1 MSKQDRRV
9 TLKDVAQQAGVSLT
23 TAGKVLANKA
33 REFRISDQTAQRVR
47 KVARRMGYVPSHAAR
62 LLRSKR
68 SGLIALLLS
77 DATDPV
83 PAGILHSVLE
93 NLHVHDY
100 FPIVTMAE
108 TGLQQAYE
116 MWLRSRAEGVIFCG
130 ANARVTSSLF
140 ANLRRDRIAPLMAG
154 NYYYHKTSSSCFA
167 KVAAVRVDDR
177 AGIRLAIDHLVAQG
191 RSRLAFIPGPGV
203 FYDAIERRKAYEDLI
218 REHHEPIVASIRGRP
233 MYWQRGYVGAKELLQ
248 KYARTIDAVI
258 AYDDPVAMGAIKYFS
273 EKGIH
278 VPDDIAVVGF
288 DNQPE
293 AQYSIPSLTSIQQPV
308 DEIGRKSVEFMKQML
323 QEQAEPKHLYVSPRL
338 IARASTLGEQDS

>member
-9 TLKDVAQQAGVSLT
+9 TLKDVARQAGVSVT
-23 TAGKVLANKA
+23 TAGKVLSNKA

-68 SGLIALLLS
+68 SGLIGLLLS

-100 FPIVTMAE
+100 FPIVTAAE

-116 MWLRSRAEGVIFCG
+116 MWQRNRAEGVIFCG
-130 ANARVTSSLF
+130 ANAQVTSSLF
-140 ANLRRDRIAPLMAG
+140 AHLRRDRIVPLMAG
-154 NYYYHKTSSSCFA
+154 NYYYHKTNRSFFTN
-167 KVAAVRVDDR
+167 VAAVRVDDR
-177 AGIRLAIDHLVAQG
+177 AGIELAINHLFDQG

-203 FYDAIERRKAYEDLI
+203 FHDAIERRKAYEELI
-218 REHHEPIVASIRGRP
+218 REHHAPAVAAIRGKQ
-233 MYWQRGYVGAKELLQ
+233 MYWQRGYVGARQLLQ
-248 KYARTIDAVI
+248 KHGRTIDAVI

-273 EKGIH
+273 ENGIR
-278 VPDDIAVVGF
+278 VPEDIAVVGF
-288 DNQPE
+288 DDQPE
-293 AQYSIPSLTSIQQPV
+293 AQYSIPSLTSIHQPV
-308 DEIGRKSVEFMKQML
+308 DEIGRKSVEFLKKML
-323 QEQAEPKHLYVSPRL
+323 QEQAKPEHFYVNPRL
-338 IARASTLGEQDS
+338 IARSSTLGRQDS